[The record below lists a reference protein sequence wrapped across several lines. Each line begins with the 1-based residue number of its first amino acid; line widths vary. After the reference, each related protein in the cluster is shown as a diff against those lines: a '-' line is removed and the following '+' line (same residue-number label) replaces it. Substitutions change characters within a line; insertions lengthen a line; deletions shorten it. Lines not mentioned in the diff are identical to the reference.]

1 MLQRNLESKLQWPIQ
16 GKPDEKSFQIWKQYV
31 SLCFLNH
38 NNHQP
43 TKLGTWDIQEN
54 IRTLPQKAYYHQI
67 ESEICITNQEGGYS
81 QFEAQDIGQS
91 SACYDPC
98 STSKEVNILLME
110 EIHMY
115 TQNQY

>member
-54 IRTLPQKAYYHQI
+54 IRTLPQKASIIKLRARYVLLIKKDGTPNLKHTILDKVVHATIHAPHQK
-67 ESEICITNQEGGYS
+67 T
-81 QFEAQDIGQS
+81 
-91 SACYDPC
+91 
-98 STSKEVNILLME
+98 
-110 EIHMY
+110 
-115 TQNQY
+115 